1 MEKFFAAIR
10 NMFTVPDLRKRI
22 LFTLGLLAVY
32 RFGAHVTAPGV
43 DREQLRRVWAEVGS
57 TLLGVLD
64 LFSGGN
70 FQTISVFA
78 LGVTPY
84 ITATII
90 TQLMTTVFPQLKRL
104 QEEGEAGRQKI
115 NQYNRYL
122 TVILCMFQTFIVAR
136 WLQANGVLASSPIVN
151 VPFLNSFLD
160 WHILTI
166 IATLTTGTIFVMWL
180 GEQITDRGIG
190 NGISLLIFA
199 GIVIGLPSR
208 GVPQVVER
216 LRSGDTFA
224 VIGVIAMLAILVGL
238 IAFVVYVE
246 TARRKVPISYAKRH
260 VGRQLVG
267 GQQTHMP
274 IKLNMGGVIPV
285 IFASSVLAIPQT
297 ILQFF
302 PNDPNN
308 PTGFMTR
315 VHAFFQNFHG
325 GDPYY
330 ELLFASMIVLFT
342 FFYITII
349 FNVEEVSDNLR
360 KHGGF
365 IPGIRPGRNT
375 AEFLNTILTRLTTVG
390 AIYLVV
396 VALIPQIM
404 LSGFN
409 VGRLPFIG
417 TRLEEFVTTTPG
429 LGWIPRGMGYQFYF
443 GGTSLLILVGVAMD
457 TVAQIESQLVMRN
470 YEGFFG
476 PGSRLRGRRS

>member
-10 NMFTVPDLRKRI
+10 NMFTVPELRKRI

-32 RFGAHVTAPGV
+32 RLGAHITAPGI
-43 DREQLRRVWAEVGS
+43 DRDQLKHVWDQVGT

-122 TVILCMFQTFIVAR
+122 TVILCAFQTFIVAR
-136 WLQANGVLASSPIVN
+136 WLQANAVLPVSPIVN
-151 VPFLNSFLD
+151 VPVLNSFLD
-160 WHILTI
+160 WYILSTI
-166 IATLTTGTIFVMWL
+166 ITLTTGTIFVMWL

-190 NGISLLIFA
+190 NGVSLLIFA
-199 GIVIGLPSR
+199 GIVIGLPTR
-208 GVPQVVER
+208 GVPQVLER
-216 LRSGDTFA
+216 LQSGDTFA
-224 VIGVIAMLAILVGL
+224 VIGVIAMLAALIGL
-238 IAFVVYVE
+238 IAFIVFVE
-246 TARRKVPISYAKRH
+246 SARRKVPISYAKRH

-297 ILQFF
+297 VLQFITF
-302 PNDPNN
+302 DPNVQN
-308 PTGFMTR
+308 WRYTL
-315 VHAFFQNFHG
+315 HNFFQGFHG

-330 ELLFASMIVLFT
+330 ELIYLSLIVLFT

-349 FNVEEVSDNLR
+349 FNVEEVADNLR

-390 AIYLVV
+390 AIYLAF
-396 VALIPQIM
+396 VAFVPQLM

-409 VGRLPFIG
+409 VGRLPFFG
-417 TRLEEFVTTTPG
+417 GRVEEFVTGTPG
-429 LGWIPRGMGYQFYF
+429 LGWIPHGMGYQFYF

-457 TVAQIESQLVMRN
+457 TVSQIEAQLVMRN

>member
-1 MEKFFAAIR
+1 MEKFFAAFR

-32 RFGAHVTAPGV
+32 RLGAHITAPGV
-43 DREQLRRVWAEVGS
+43 DRDQLRLVWEKVGT

-104 QEEGEAGRQKI
+104 QEEGEAGRQKL

-122 TVILCMFQTFIVAR
+122 TVVLCMFQTFIVAR
-136 WLQANGVLASSPIVN
+136 WLQANAVLPVSPIIN
-151 VPFLNSFLD
+151 VPVLSTFLD
-160 WHILTI
+160 YYILSTI
-166 IATLTTGTIFVMWL
+166 ITLTTGTIFVMWL
-180 GEQITDRGIG
+180 GEQITERGIG
-190 NGISLLIFA
+190 NGVSLLIFA
-199 GIVIGLPSR
+199 GIIIGLPSR
-208 GVPQVVER
+208 GVPQVLSR
-216 LRSGDTFA
+216 LKSGDTFA
-224 VIGVIAMLAILVGL
+224 VVGVIAMLAILLGL
-238 IAFVVYVE
+238 IAFIVFVE
-246 TARRKVPISYAKRH
+246 SARRKVPISYAKRH

-297 ILQFF
+297 VLQFIAY
-302 PNDPNN
+302 DP
-308 PTGFMTR
+308 TVQDWRFR
-315 VHAFFQNFHG
+315 VHSFFTDFHG

-330 ELLFASMIVLFT
+330 ELVYLSLIVLFT

-390 AIYLVV
+390 AIYLAF
-396 VALIPQIM
+396 VAFVPQLM

-409 VGRLPFIG
+409 VGRLPFFGGRI
-417 TRLEEFVTTTPG
+417 EEFVTGTPG
-429 LGWIPRGMGYQFYF
+429 LGWIPHGMGYQFYF

-457 TVAQIESQLVMRN
+457 TAQQIEAQLVMRN

-476 PGSRLRGRRS
+476 PGSRLRGRRT